1 MTLKLH
7 SKTVVLL
14 YFTPFIW
21 KNSIENT
28 EFLSFLFEKFKY
40 EIFNMKKKMTQCSFC
55 ALSKESNTI
64 HIILLME

>member
-1 MTLKLH
+1 MKWAG
-7 SKTVVLL
+7 S
-14 YFTPFIW
+14 
-21 KNSIENT
+21 ENQKQ
-28 EFLSFLFEKFKY
+28 EKFEKFKY

>member
-28 EFLSFLFEKFKY
+28 EFLSFLFEKFKLGGL
-40 EIFNMKKKMTQCSFC
+40 T
-55 ALSKESNTI
+55 
-64 HIILLME
+64 